1 MINED
6 LKIREL
12 QRAIASMVHKS
23 CSRPPTLFLD
33 QIRHCF
39 NSKFSQDLQQDAEE
53 FLGDFLSIMDPKPD
67 PWVQNPFSLLVSDI
81 QYTVVCCDCK
91 NANSQMDPCMLMHMH
106 IPQLQ
111 STDIQSIV
119 YNFFASEEL
128 MGLDI
133 GVRCENCAKQTEHTR
148 NQKIVRLGPACIV
161 QLKLFDSEGQKLI
174 PKIEFSDHVHFP
186 CDEQTTAM
194 SLQSLIVHDG
204 KSLNSGHYTC
214 YTRCLDGWLCFDDG
228 KQVKQWAS
236 FPNLKKSATPYLFF
250 YQIDDDML
258 HGLDKRVYQLSKTF
272 TPHLPDFQRY

>member
-1 MINED
+1 MIKED

-23 CSRPPTLFLD
+23 SSRPPTLFLQ

-39 NSKFSQDLQQDAEE
+39 KPKFSQDLQQDAEE

-194 SLQSLIVHDG
+194 SLQSVIVHDG
-204 KSLNSGHYTC
+204 KRLNSGHYMC
-214 YTRCLDGWLCFDDG
+214 YTRCLDGWLCISDEVVT
-228 KQVKQWAS
+228 KSTS
-236 FPNLKKSATPYLFF
+236 FPKLRKSATPYLFF
-250 YQIDDDML
+250 YQIDDEVL
-258 HGLDKRVYQLSKTF
+258 KGLDKRVYQLSKTF
-272 TPHLPDFQRY
+272 TPHLPDFER